1 MENQKSLPAILI
13 GGPPHAGKS
22 VLTYNLSQALRRRN
36 VPHYVLRASP
46 DGEGDWSQE
55 MDQNTVQLVRIKG
68 KWTPEFVSRTC
79 SELEQR
85 QLPLLVDVGGKP
97 QNDQMCIFQH
107 CTHSIL
113 LLHANDESVI
123 RQWL

>member
-1 MENQKSLPAILI
+1 MVDTLPTILI

-22 VLTYNLSQALRRRN
+22 VLTYNLSQALRRHN

-55 MDQNTVQLVRIKG
+55 MNQNTAQLIRVKG
-68 KWTPEFVSRTC
+68 DWTPEFVSRVC
-79 SELEQR
+79 ADLERR

-97 QNDQMCIFQH
+97 KDDQICILRQCTHAILLVHQND
-107 CTHSIL
+107 
-113 LLHANDESVI
+113 EE
-123 RQWL
+123 